1 MKKFLLLIVLS
12 LTFSFVFTACE
23 DDTDDP
29 STTDYA
35 IATSSWGKLTLTLVE
50 TGGPTNEWYFASTS
64 SSGMAALTG
73 VDDFSFTYSKKG
85 TNSSELIFEVGG
97 SDKYVMTWTSA
108 SAGTFQESFNGTAG
122 NPGSFTIELD

>member
-1 MKKFLLLIVLS
+1 MKKILLLIALS

-29 STTDYA
+29 ETDFA

-50 TGGPTNEWYFASTS
+50 TGGPTNEWYFASTG

-85 TNSSELIFEVGG
+85 TNSSELTFNTGG

-108 SAGTFQESFNGTAG
+108 ASGSFTESFNGTAG
-122 NPGSFTIELD
+122 NPGTFSIELD